1 MYIVIADSLLILSKT
16 KLEGRAASKFCF
28 YTRFMY
34 WTSPIIWNR
43 ATFEQIKNSGSLRYF
58 KNHKLLEKIMKY
70 DALINVIESEAYNRQ
85 VRGNILVKQ
94 INQIIDPVYHQ
105 ELSRYFLFSFD
116 SLSKETIEN
125 LYPAN
130 PESLENKRSE
140 IRELLNMV
148 VVQQRNLRRDLG
160 DTWNQ
165 ADELATELISDL
177 KNEYNN

>member
-1 MYIVIADSLLILSKT
+1 
-16 KLEGRAASKFCF
+16 
-28 YTRFMY
+28 
-34 WTSPIIWNR
+34 
-43 ATFEQIKNSGSLRYF
+43 
-58 KNHKLLEKIMKY
+58 MKY

-177 KNEYNN
+177 KNEYNNL